1 MHRWKQASLAVL
13 VGSLVLAPA
22 LPGAQAA
29 RRDQRAQLPLSQ
41 LVGQHLMGT
50 FTGTRPSA
58 ELLSRIERGR
68 LGAVI
73 LRGQNISSAS
83 SLRTTIAELQRAA
96 QAGGQPPLLVA
107 IDQEGGSVKRLA
119 SAPPYQSAAELGA
132 SGDGAQARAA
142 GLATGRSLRSVGVNV
157 DFAPVLDVPASA
169 RSFLGSRTFGRDPA
183 TVEQAGVAFA
193 DGLEAAGIA
202 STAKHFPG
210 LGTAPANTD
219 GSDVTVKTSRAEL
232 IRRLAPFR
240 AAIDS
245 GVRLVMVSSARYPVL
260 DSQRLPALLSAAIVD
275 DLLRRQ
281 LGFRGVV
288 VTDTMGA
295 PSVVPFPL
303 APARAIRA
311 GVDLLLYPQSEKASS
326 DAFVVLIRA
335 ARSGAVSRAALRTSY
350 DRILRLK
357 SSLQR

>member
-1 MHRWKQASLAVL
+1 MALAALAGGLLL
-13 VGSLVLAPA
+13 VPA
-22 LPGAQAA
+22 LRGAQATA
-29 RRDQRAQLPLSQ
+29 TEPEPTLSQ
-41 LVGQHLMGT
+41 LVGQHLVGT
-50 FTGTRPSA
+50 FTGTRPGA
-58 ELLSRIERGR
+58 ELLSRIARGR

-83 SLRTTIAELQRAA
+83 SLRATIAALQYAA
-96 QAGGQPPLLVA
+96 RAGGQPPLLIT

-119 SAPPYQSAAELGA
+119 SAPPYESAAELGA
-132 SGDGAQARAA
+132 SGDRARARAA
-142 GLATGRSLRSVGVNV
+142 GVATGRSLRSVGVNV
-157 DFAPVLDVPASA
+157 DFAPVLDVAAS
-169 RSFLGSRTFGRDPA
+169 RHSFLGSRSFGSDPA
-183 TVEQAGVAFA
+183 IVEKAGVAFA
-193 DGLEAAGIA
+193 DGLEAAGVA

-210 LGTAPANTD
+210 LGTASANTD

-232 IRRLAPFR
+232 MRRLAPFKV
-240 AAIDS
+240 AIDS
-245 GVRLVMVSSARYPVL
+245 GVRVVMVSSARYPAL
-260 DSQRLPALLSAAIVD
+260 DPTQLPALLSRRIVN

-295 PSVVPFPL
+295 RSVVPFPL

-311 GVDLLLYPQSEKASS
+311 GVDLLLYPQSERASS
-326 DAFVVLIRA
+326 DAFLVLIRS
-335 ARSGAVSRAALRTSY
+335 ARSGAVSRTALRTSY